1 MGYKVLVLA
10 GGRSRER
17 EVSLRSGKAVAEA
30 LGSKGH
36 EVTLWDLNEVSVGN
50 IEAERPEVVFLALHG
65 KYGEDGTVQGLLDIL
80 DLPYTGPGVLASAM
94 AMNKVLTKKLLAY
107 EGLPTADFLLYDFH
121 GISVS
126 EADIEN
132 VVKEIITELG
142 IPVVVKP
149 ATEGSSIGTSI
160 VKTEEA
166 LVGALRAALEYDREI
181 VVEKFIDGVEVTA
194 AVLGND
200 DPTVL
205 PLIEIVAE
213 NEFYDYEAKYNP
225 GMSHHIIPARISDRA
240 RQRAAEL
247 AREVYKVFRCR
258 GFSRVDF
265 IIDAD
270 DNPLVLEI
278 NTIPGMTAMS
288 LFPDAARAAG
298 MEFTELC
305 ERIVELALEK

>member
-298 MEFTELC
+298 MEFAELC

>member
-240 RQRAAEL
+240 RQRATEL
-247 AREVYKVFRCR
+247 AGEVYKVFQCQ

>member
-36 EVTLWDLNEVSVGN
+36 EVTLWDLNEVSVAA
-50 IEAERPEVVFLALHG
+50 IEAERPQVVFLALHG
-65 KYGEDGTVQGLLDIL
+65 KYGEDGTVQGLLDLL

-94 AMNKVLTKKLLAY
+94 AMNKVVTKKLLAY
-107 EGLPTADFLLYDFH
+107 EGLPTAAFLLYDFH
-121 GISVS
+121 GIFIS
-126 EADIEN
+126 EVDIEN
-132 VVKEIITELG
+132 TVKEIITDLG

-160 VKTEEA
+160 VKTEETLA
-166 LVGALRAALEYDREI
+166 GALQTALEYDREM

-200 DPTVL
+200 DPMVL

-240 RQRAAEL
+240 RQRATEL
-247 AREVYKVFRCR
+247 AGEVYKVFRGR

-270 DNPLVLEI
+270 DNPFVLEI

-298 MEFTELC
+298 MDFAELC
-305 ERIVELALEK
+305 ERIVKLALGK

>member
-36 EVTLWDLNEVSVGN
+36 EVTLWDLNEVSVAA
-50 IEAERPEVVFLALHG
+50 IEAERPQVVFLALHG
-65 KYGEDGTVQGLLDIL
+65 KYGEDGTVQGLLDLL

-94 AMNKVLTKKLLAY
+94 AMNKVVTKKLLAY
-107 EGLPTADFLLYDFH
+107 EGLPTAAFLLYDFH
-121 GISVS
+121 GIFIS
-126 EADIEN
+126 EVDIEN
-132 VVKEIITELG
+132 TVKEIITDLG

-160 VKTEEA
+160 VKTEETLA
-166 LVGALRAALEYDREI
+166 GALQTALEYDREM

-200 DPTVL
+200 DPMVL

-240 RQRAAEL
+240 RQRATEL
-247 AREVYKVFRCR
+247 AGEVYKVFRCR

-270 DNPLVLEI
+270 DNPFVLEI

-298 MEFTELC
+298 MDFAELC
-305 ERIVELALEK
+305 ERIVKLALEK

>member
-1 MGYKVLVLA
+1 LGYKVLVLA

-298 MEFTELC
+298 MEFAELC
-305 ERIVELALEK
+305 ERIVKLALEK

>member
-1 MGYKVLVLA
+1 
-10 GGRSRER
+10 
-17 EVSLRSGKAVAEA
+17 
-30 LGSKGH
+30 
-36 EVTLWDLNEVSVGN
+36 
-50 IEAERPEVVFLALHG
+50 
-65 KYGEDGTVQGLLDIL
+65 
-80 DLPYTGPGVLASAM
+80 M

-160 VKTEEA
+160 VKPRKLWSGPSRLLWSTT
-166 LVGALRAALEYDREI
+166 GI

-225 GMSHHIIPARISDRA
+225 GMSHHIIPAR
-240 RQRAAEL
+240 
-247 AREVYKVFRCR
+247 
-258 GFSRVDF
+258 
-265 IIDAD
+265 
-270 DNPLVLEI
+270 
-278 NTIPGMTAMS
+278 
-288 LFPDAARAAG
+288 
-298 MEFTELC
+298 
-305 ERIVELALEK
+305 

>member
-298 MEFTELC
+298 MEFAELC
-305 ERIVELALEK
+305 ERIVKLALEK

>member
-1 MGYKVLVLA
+1 M
-10 GGRSRER
+10 
-17 EVSLRSGKAVAEA
+17 
-30 LGSKGH
+30 
-36 EVTLWDLNEVSVGN
+36 T
-50 IEAERPEVVFLALHG
+50 I
-65 KYGEDGTVQGLLDIL
+65 
-80 DLPYTGPGVLASAM
+80 
-94 AMNKVLTKKLLAY
+94 
-107 EGLPTADFLLYDFH
+107 
-121 GISVS
+121 S

-160 VKTEEA
+160 VKTEDA

-258 GFSRVDF
+258 VFTVDF

-288 LFPDAARAAG
+288 LFPMQRGQQSGICRA
-298 MEFTELC
+298 M
-305 ERIVELALEK
+305 